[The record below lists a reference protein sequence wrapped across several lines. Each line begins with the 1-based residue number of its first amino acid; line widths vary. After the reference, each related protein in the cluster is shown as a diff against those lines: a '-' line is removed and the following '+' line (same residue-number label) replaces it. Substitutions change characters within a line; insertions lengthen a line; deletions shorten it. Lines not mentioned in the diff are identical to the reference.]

1 MSMQDNGHGRKA
13 GPVPNLQSGFANRQG
28 VGTAPGSEAWGGSA
42 LDTKK
47 SEVFSMAQGPGR
59 PLMGQ
64 PQPMFGGGSSVFAPM
79 PTYTPVTRGN
89 EPIPAAPEPAPSFN
103 RSPRRRATRASSRGL
118 RAATMRFPI
127 MSRPI
132 ARRTFPT
139 LRQLSLFLRPTST
152 VRRPATRA

>member
-13 GPVPNLQSGFANRQG
+13 GPVPDLQSGFANRQG

-42 LDTKK
+42 LDTRK

-89 EPIPAAPEPAPSFN
+89 EPMPGSSGAGAVLQPVSAEPALRTAARGAELRAPAAG
-103 RSPRRRATRASSRGL
+103 ASG
-118 RAATMRFPI
+118 
-127 MSRPI
+127 
-132 ARRTFPT
+132 
-139 LRQLSLFLRPTST
+139 RQLCASRL
-152 VRRPATRA
+152 